1 MLLLGIDL
9 GTSSIKVSVVDS
21 ATQACVAAAH
31 FPETEAD
38 IIAPQPGWAE
48 QSPDLWWEHTRQ
60 AILKCNATGNYN
72 PQDIAAIGIAYQ
84 MHGLVLVDKEQNVLR
99 NAIIWC
105 DGRAV
110 PIGEAA
116 FGDIGEEKC
125 LSHLLNSPGNF
136 TAAKLAW
143 VKQNEPQIYG
153 RIDKILL
160 PGDFISMKLTGETT
174 TTTSALSE
182 GIFWDFQQNRLSADI
197 MNYFGFE
204 ESLIPS
210 IQPLFA
216 PHGQVQDDVAERLSL
231 KPGIPVTYKAGDQP
245 NNAFSLNVLN
255 PGEVAAT
262 AGTSG
267 VIYGVS
273 DNLRYDLQSRINSF
287 AHVNHNAPSEG
298 NRKLPNA
305 TSPSPKEKGAGS
317 EARIGI
323 LLCINGTGIFNRWIR
338 NMVGAQHSYES
349 LNTEA
354 AQVGM
359 GSGGLMALPFGNGAE
374 RMLNN
379 RTIGAHLH
387 NLDFNSHTAAHL
399 VRAAQEGI
407 AFSFRYGLDIMRE
420 NGMEPGIIRAGK
432 ANMFLSDVFTQSF
445 VNVTGVPVE
454 LYQTDGSVGA
464 ALGAGVGAG
473 IFQHPQEAFAGR
485 KPLSLVEPTQ
495 TEEYNAL
502 YENWKVLLDTQLQK
516 ASQHETANI

>member
-1 MLLLGIDL
+1 M
-9 GTSSIKVSVVDS
+9 
-21 ATQACVAAAH
+21 
-31 FPETEAD
+31 
-38 IIAPQPGWAE
+38 
-48 QSPDLWWEHTRQ
+48 R
-60 AILKCNATGNYN
+60 
-72 PQDIAAIGIAYQ
+72 
-84 MHGLVLVDKEQNVLR
+84 
-99 NAIIWC
+99 
-105 DGRAV
+105 
-110 PIGEAA
+110 
-116 FGDIGEEKC
+116 
-125 LSHLLNSPGNF
+125 
-136 TAAKLAW
+136 
-143 VKQNEPQIYG
+143 
-153 RIDKILL
+153 
-160 PGDFISMKLTGETT
+160 LTGDVT

-182 GIFWDFQQNRLSADI
+182 GIFWDFKENRLSADV
-197 MNYFGFE
+197 MSYFGFD

-210 IQPLFA
+210 VQPLFA
-216 PHGQVQDDVAERLSL
+216 PHGYVQGDVAERLSL
-231 KPGIPVTYKAGDQP
+231 TAGIPVTYKAGDQP

-273 DNLRYDLQSRINSF
+273 DNLRYDIESRINSF
-287 AHVNHNAPSEG
+287 AHVNYSE
-298 NRKLPNA
+298 
-305 TSPSPKEKGAGS
+305 S
-317 EARIGI
+317 ETRIGI

-354 AQVGM
+354 SRVPVG
-359 GSGGLMALPFGNGAE
+359 SDGLMALPFGNGAE
-374 RMLNN
+374 RVLNN

-387 NLDFNSHTAAHL
+387 NLDFNLHTAAHL

-473 IFQHPQEAFAGR
+473 IFSNPQEAFAGR
-485 KPLSLVEPTQ
+485 KPLKLVEPSGTDS
-495 TEEYNAL
+495 YNHL
-502 YENWKVLLDTQLQK
+502 YQDWKAILKAQLQQQ
-516 ASQHETANI
+516 AETVNV

>member
-1 MLLLGIDL
+1 MLLLGIDI
-9 GTSSIKVSVVDS
+9 GTSSIKVSVVDA
-21 ATQACVAAAH
+21 ATQTALASASY
-31 FPETEAD
+31 PETEAD

-48 QSPDLWWEHTRQ
+48 QSPDLWWEHAKQ
-60 AILKCNATGNYN
+60 AILKCNASGAYN

-84 MHGLVLVDKEQNVLR
+84 MHGLVLIDKEQQVLR

-110 PIGEAA
+110 PIGDAA
-116 FGDIGEEKC
+116 FDAIGGERC

-136 TAAKLAW
+136 TASKLAW
-143 VKQNEPQIYG
+143 VKAHEPQLFE
-153 RIDKILL
+153 RIDKVLL
-160 PGDFISMKLTGETT
+160 PGDFIAMRLTGNVTT
-174 TTTSALSE
+174 TASALSE
-182 GIFWDFQQNRLSADI
+182 GIFWDFKENTVSADV
-197 MNYFGFE
+197 MNYFGFDE
-204 ESLIPS
+204 ALIPS

-216 PHGQVQDDVAERLSL
+216 SHGGVGADVAERLSL

-273 DNLRYDLQSRINSF
+273 NNLRYDTQSRINSF
-287 AHVNHNAPSEG
+287 AHVNHNTTPTGGKTE
-298 NRKLPNA
+298 LPD
-305 TSPSPKEKGAGS
+305 TLSPSFGGGRG

-338 NMVGAQHSYES
+338 NLVGAQHSYES
-349 LNTEA
+349 LNNEA
-354 AQVGM
+354 AQVDAGAD
-359 GSGGLMALPFGNGAE
+359 GLMALPFGNGAE

-379 RTIGAHLH
+379 RVIGAHLH
-387 NLDFNSHTAAHL
+387 HLDFNIHTAAHL
-399 VRAAQEGI
+399 VRATQEGI
-407 AFSFRYGLDIMRE
+407 AFSLRYGLDIMRE
-420 NGMEPGIIRAGK
+420 NGMHPTVIRAGK

-473 IFQHPQEAFAGR
+473 IYSQPQEAFAGR
-485 KPLSLVEPTQ
+485 KPLKLVEPSATQ
-495 TEEYNAL
+495 QYDQLYQNWNAL
-502 YENWKVLLDTQLQK
+502 LQAQLQ
-516 ASQHETANI
+516 QTAHHQQTVNS